1 MSLVPFGQSKS
12 VVNPDIFA
20 NIFAGVT
27 TLEKK
32 FVEKF
37 PLLSFKGGKF
47 HCIVDGELHTI
58 KDEEG
63 VPVNRL
69 DLVVVG
75 IPTGR
80 SQVLF
85 PKYDPE
91 NPQAPLC
98 SSINGR
104 VPDADVKQPLGTNCQ
119 TCEKKIKVRGEDG
132 KERAPCQQMM
142 NLAVVIQG
150 QSDKIYKVKLPITA
164 IYNKESENAD
174 YKAWDQYTDHL
185 RKNGV
190 MHPAMVVTRISFD
203 GNAEYPRPVFK
214 AVGHLNEQMLQA
226 IAPAIQSEVTK
237 EITHGS
243 PEQLGNGERR
253 VIPLKP
259 VETPAPT
266 SAPVQSEPIEEVVQA
281 PVIDEA
287 AIRAEAER
295 KIREEMEAKI
305 QAEVRAKIE
314 AEMTQKAAQPAA
326 EAPKPAK
333 PKKVEK
339 EVPVVASDEDLDAAL
354 ADW

>member
-1 MSLVPFGQSKS
+1 MSLVPFGQSTA

-37 PLLSFKGGKF
+37 PSLSFKGGKF

-69 DLVVVG
+69 DVVVVG
-75 IPTGR
+75 IPAGR
-80 SQVLF
+80 SQVMF
-85 PKYDPE
+85 PKYDPD

-98 SSINGR
+98 SSVNGR

-203 GNAEYPRPVFK
+203 GNAQYPRPVFK

-243 PEQLGNGERR
+243 PEQLGNGEQR

-266 SAPVQSEPIEEVVQA
+266 SAPVQSEPEPVKEFVQA
-281 PVIDEA
+281 SVVDEE
-287 AIRAEAER
+287 AIRAKVE
-295 KIREEMEAKI
+295 
-305 QAEVRAKIE
+305 AEVRAKIE
-314 AEMTQKAAQPAA
+314 AEMAQKAAQPAA
-326 EAPKPAK
+326 TEAPKPAK
-333 PKKVEK
+333 KKAEK
-339 EVPVVASDEDLDAAL
+339 EVPVVASDADLDAAL

>member
-1 MSLVPFGQSKS
+1 MSLVPFGQSNA

-37 PLLSFKGGKF
+37 PSLSFKGGKF
-47 HCIVDGELHTI
+47 HCIIDGGSHTI

-63 VPVNRL
+63 APMNKL
-69 DLVVVG
+69 DVVVVG
-75 IPTGR
+75 IPPGR
-80 SQVLF
+80 SNILF
-85 PKYDPE
+85 PEYDE
-91 NPQAPLC
+91 DNPQPPICA
-98 SSINGR
+98 SVNGR
-104 VPDADVKQPLGTNCQ
+104 TPDANFEKPFSANCQ
-119 TCEKKIKVRGEDG
+119 TCEKKIKVRDAKG

-174 YKAWDQYTDHL
+174 YKAWDQYTNHL

-203 GNAEYPRPVFK
+203 GNAQYPRPVFK

-243 PEQLGNGERR
+243 PEQLGNGEQR

-266 SAPVQSEPIEEVVQA
+266 SAPVQIEPEPVEEVVQA
-281 PVIDEA
+281 SGVDEE
-287 AIRAEAER
+287 AIRD
-295 KIREEMEAKI
+295 KIE
-305 QAEVRAKIE
+305 AEVRAKIE
-314 AEMTQKAAQPAA
+314 AEMAKKTAQPAA
-326 EAPKPAK
+326 TEAPKPAK
-333 PKKVEK
+333 PKKAEK
-339 EVPVVASDEDLDAAL
+339 EVPVVASDADLDAAL